1 MNADSSRPKLRI
13 LVITNETARGEELY
27 EAVLAQ
33 AAGAETTDVLVVAPA
48 LNSRLKH
55 WLSDED
61 GARREAAQRVDDC
74 VARFEQAGLTATGTI
89 GDPDPLHA
97 IEDALGDFDAD
108 RIVIS
113 THPEGRSNWL
123 AHDLVGRAE
132 RQFHFRSRM
141 LSSTSSARRRS
152 RRGGRPPSDRR
163 HVDC

>member
-1 MNADSSRPKLRI
+1 MDADSSRPLHI

-33 AAGAETTDVLVVAPA
+33 AAASAEPTHVLVVAPA
-48 LNSRLKH
+48 LNSRFKH

-61 GARREAAQRVDDC
+61 GARREAAQRVEDC
-74 VARFEQAGLTATGTI
+74 VVRLQQTGLTADGII

-97 IEDALGDFDAD
+97 IEDALGDYRAD

-132 RQFHFRSRM
+132 RQFHLPVTHVVVDLERAGQKHPGG
-141 LSSTSSARRRS
+141 TAASAAR
-152 RRGGRPPSDRR
+152 
-163 HVDC
+163 

>member
-1 MNADSSRPKLRI
+1 MNADSPRPLHI
-13 LVITNETARGEELY
+13 LVITNETARGAELY

-33 AAGAETTDVLVVAPA
+33 AAGADADVLVVAPA
-48 LNSRLKH
+48 LNSRLRH

-61 GARREAAQRVDDC
+61 GARREAAQRVEDC
-74 VARFEQAGLTATGTI
+74 VTRLRSAGLTAEGQI

-97 IEDALGDFDAD
+97 IEDALGDYPAD

-132 RQFHFRSRM
+132 QQFHLPITHVVVDLERE
-141 LSSTSSARRRS
+141 SARQP
-152 RRGGRPPSDRR
+152 G
-163 HVDC
+163 

>member
-1 MNADSSRPKLRI
+1 MNAHGSRPLHI

-27 EAVLAQ
+27 EVVLAC
-33 AAGAETTDVLVVAPA
+33 AAGSDTTDVLVVAPA
-48 LNSRLKH
+48 LNSRLRH
-55 WLSDED
+55 WVSDED

-74 VARFEQAGLTATGTI
+74 VARLQLAGLTADGRI

-97 IEDALGDFDAD
+97 IEDALGDYRAD

-132 RQFHFRSRM
+132 QQFHLPITHVVVDLEREG
-141 LSSTSSARRRS
+141 ARQA
-152 RRGGRPPSDRR
+152 
-163 HVDC
+163 

>member
-33 AAGAETTDVLVVAPA
+33 AAGAEATDVLVVAPA
-48 LNSRLKH
+48 LNSRLRH

-61 GARREAAQRVDDC
+61 GARREAAQRVEDC
-74 VARFEQAGLTATGTI
+74 VARFEQAGLTATGAI

-97 IEDALGDFDAD
+97 IEDALGDYDAD

-132 RQFHFRSRM
+132 RQFHLPITHVVVDLERAP
-141 LSSTSSARRRS
+141 TKQA
-152 RRGGRPPSDRR
+152 GGQATL
-163 HVDC
+163 

>member
-1 MNADSSRPKLRI
+1 MEVRPDKEIPMTADGSRPLHI

-27 EAVLAQ
+27 EAVLSY
-33 AAGAETTDVLVVAPA
+33 AAAADATDVLVVAPA

-61 GARREAAQRVDDC
+61 GARREATQRVEHC
-74 VARFEQAGLTATGTI
+74 VGRLQRAGLTAEGHI

-97 IEDALGDFDAD
+97 IEDALGQYPAD

-132 RQFHFRSRM
+132 QQFH
-141 LSSTSSARRRS
+141 LPVT
-152 RRGGRPPSDRR
+152 
-163 HVDC
+163 HVVVDLERAGAPQV

>member
-1 MNADSSRPKLRI
+1 MCPRSGRSFRPRPSWFFGRPYWEVAVD
-13 LVITNETARGEELY
+13 VIRPFTAGEIS
-27 EAVLAQ
+27 
-33 AAGAETTDVLVVAPA
+33 DVVAPA

-74 VARFEQAGLTATGTI
+74 VARLRQAGLTADGTI

-97 IEDALGDFDAD
+97 IEDALGDFPAD

-132 RQFHFRSRM
+132 QQFHVPITHVVVDLERAGQEHSGGP
-141 LSSTSSARRRS
+141 TASAAR
-152 RRGGRPPSDRR
+152 
-163 HVDC
+163 

>member
-1 MNADSSRPKLRI
+1 MNADSSPPRHI

-27 EAVLAQ
+27 AAVLAQ
-33 AAGAETTDVLVVAPA
+33 ASGADVTDVLVVAPA

-74 VARFEQAGLTATGTI
+74 VARLRQAGLTADGTI

-97 IEDALGDFDAD
+97 IEDALGDFPAD

-132 RQFHFRSRM
+132 RQFHVPITHVVVDLERAGQEHSGGP
-141 LSSTSSARRRS
+141 TASAAR
-152 RRGGRPPSDRR
+152 
-163 HVDC
+163 